1 MAGGRAGGRNRAGP
15 AWVPDQSLRK
25 PWEAQA
31 RVAIQACC
39 LPSPSPR
46 NICRASCLVTDAC
59 SQPAKSR
66 RRLSGDLGLSPV
78 IPDAFA
84 SVPGSKMPPEAA
96 FSDEITALL
105 VQFPKQRGKQT
116 EMKNKGENGGEIY
129 SCVHAHTHTCESFL
143 NTQG

>member
-1 MAGGRAGGRNRAGP
+1 M
-15 AWVPDQSLRK
+15 
-25 PWEAQA
+25 
-31 RVAIQACC
+31 
-39 LPSPSPR
+39 
-46 NICRASCLVTDAC
+46 
-59 SQPAKSR
+59 
-66 RRLSGDLGLSPV
+66 